1 VLPGSL
7 FLVAV
12 GCAAMYL
19 VAGRYHG
26 FGESFY
32 LIDRITLLA
41 EGRVPYRDFEFVYGP
56 AQLYGPLLLHKLL
69 HLGIADAYYLF
80 WALSYLLGAWLLFRC
95 VDDLRFPTPAKP
107 AIFAVLF
114 AAGLFAIIRMGTN
127 YTFLRYALPLYLVV
141 KLNARF
147 RDPRTARIFVDV
159 LLSSCFCALL
169 VLSSPETA
177 IAFAFASGC
186 VVLFCRPIA
195 VSTKALIAAL
205 LIAAYGA
212 IFAVAL
218 K

>member
-1 VLPGSL
+1 MKNTADLPTSSESRSAVTDPSEVWRSTRRWFIPYVLIALAAIFYLPRLFPPSAPSASDSYLFGYNNRIGIILLLFFVALGVILTRGFNLDHTRQRYQHRPLPRWVLPGSL

-80 WALSYLLGAWLLFRC
+80 WALSYLLGAWLLF
-95 VDDLRFPTPAKP
+95 
-107 AIFAVLF
+107 
-114 AAGLFAIIRMGTN
+114 
-127 YTFLRYALPLYLVV
+127 
-141 KLNARF
+141 
-147 RDPRTARIFVDV
+147 
-159 LLSSCFCALL
+159 
-169 VLSSPETA
+169 
-177 IAFAFASGC
+177 
-186 VVLFCRPIA
+186 
-195 VSTKALIAAL
+195 
-205 LIAAYGA
+205 
-212 IFAVAL
+212 
-218 K
+218 